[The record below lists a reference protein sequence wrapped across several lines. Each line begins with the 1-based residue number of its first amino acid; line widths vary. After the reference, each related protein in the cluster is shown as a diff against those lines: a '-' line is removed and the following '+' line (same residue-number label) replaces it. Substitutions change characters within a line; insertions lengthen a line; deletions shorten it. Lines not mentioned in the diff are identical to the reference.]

1 MPQPKVTWGY
11 KSNEVWTAVKSRVY
25 NRMTYAYEFS
35 LDLMTSMCGKRLYFK
50 TNINTDNPTTWNVIP
65 RIKRE

>member
-11 KSNEVWTAVKSRVY
+11 TANEVWTAVKSKVRKGV
-25 NRMTYAYEFS
+25 TYAYEFS

-50 TNINTDNPTTWNVIP
+50 TNINTDKPTTWNVIP
-65 RIKRE
+65 RITRE